1 LVYHIDFFANT
12 GHLKNYASDLEII
25 ARKMGRTQ
33 QRQKDEEQMLKNIF
47 VQNQKN
53 TEQLETEI
61 AEKMYG

>member
-1 LVYHIDFFANT
+1 
-12 GHLKNYASDLEII
+12 LEIK
-25 ARKMGRTQ
+25 AKKMGRTQ
-33 QRQKDEEQMLKNIF
+33 QRQKEEEQMLKNIF